1 MNKMGEK
8 INHEG
13 TVIAKLE
20 LEGGILRRIIE
31 KDILFFSACPAT
43 SAVKMF
49 FGSGN

>member
-31 KDILFFSACPAT
+31 KDILFFS
-43 SAVKMF
+43 SYSVYSVVKMYY
-49 FGSGN
+49 G